1 MEENYQETTENENT
15 ETVSGND
22 LDTNEPGTEEGT
34 ADDNEQEH
42 TEDHQDNTQDKQDNQ
57 SSETETVTYV
67 PDQEWQEEIT
77 QQLQLLKDANDN
89 GDITERLDALIDVM
103 TLEVEAREENYNL
116 LMSADDVTAGFPI
129 EGYQDWKYPVTVCSE
144 SCSVGTSGW
153 TPSEDVF
160 ADSSAVETWY
170 TDICQQIGVSLTDV
184 RIVTVT
190 DAEDNEVYHIPA
202 ETEEILGP
210 EEDAKLSCLMEIRDI
225 LVTVQEEDA
234 LYKQAVYEYHQ
245 DMRDAQTAQVAYSA
259 MSAIGIFIIVGIL
272 GITELFHKM
281 K

>member
-1 MEENYQETTENENT
+1 MEENYQETIENENT

-22 LDTNEPGTEEGT
+22 LETNDPGTEEGT
-34 ADDNEQEH
+34 TDDNEQEH
-42 TEDHQDNTQDKQDNQ
+42 NEDHQDNTQDKQDNQ
-57 SSETETVTYV
+57 NSETETVTYV
-67 PDQEWQEEIT
+67 PDQEWKEEIT
-77 QQLQLLKDANDN
+77 QQLQLLKDANNN
-89 GDITERLDALIDVM
+89 GDITERLNALIDVM

-116 LMSADDVTAGFPI
+116 LMSADDVTARFPI
-129 EGYQDWKYPVTVCSE
+129 EGYQEWNYPVTVCSE

-153 TPSEDVF
+153 TPSEDVL
-160 ADSSAVETWY
+160 ADVSGVETWY
-170 TDICQQIGVSLTDV
+170 TDICQQIGVSLTDF

-202 ETEEILGP
+202 ETEEILEP
-210 EEDAKLSCLMEIRDI
+210 EEDEALYCLMEIRDM
-225 LVTVQEEDA
+225 LVTAQEEDE
-234 LYKQAVYEYHQ
+234 LYRQSVYEYHQ

>member
-22 LDTNEPGTEEGT
+22 LETNDQETEEGKT
-34 ADDNEQEH
+34 DDNEQEH
-42 TEDHQDNTQDKQDNQ
+42 NEDHQDNTQDKQDNQ
-57 SSETETVTYV
+57 NSETETVTYV
-67 PDQEWQEEIT
+67 PDQEWKEEIT
-77 QQLQLLKDANDN
+77 QQLQLLKDANNN

-129 EGYQDWKYPVTVCSE
+129 EGYKEWNYPVTVCSE

-153 TPSEDVF
+153 TPSEDVL
-160 ADSSAVETWY
+160 ADVSGAETWY
-170 TDICQQIGVSLTDV
+170 TDICQQIGVSLTDF

-190 DAEDNEVYHIPA
+190 DAEENEVYHIPA
-202 ETEEILGP
+202 ETEEILEP
-210 EEDAKLSCLMEIRDI
+210 EEDEALYCLMEIRDI
-225 LVTVQEEDA
+225 LVTAQEEDA
-234 LYKQAVYEYHQ
+234 LYRQAVYEYHQ